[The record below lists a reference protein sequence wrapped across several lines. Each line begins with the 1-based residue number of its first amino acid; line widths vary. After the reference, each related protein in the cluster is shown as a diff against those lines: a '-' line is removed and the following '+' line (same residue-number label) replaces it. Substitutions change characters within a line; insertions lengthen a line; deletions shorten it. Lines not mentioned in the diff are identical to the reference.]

1 MHVHGAHTDA
11 HTHADPVLLGAGPRH
26 SSHWLDYPGNSYD
39 AQLIPLVRAARAG
52 VTIASAPVDFVADAE
67 MKREEEG
74 SVAFVQKRLR
84 QLSTLAPVV
93 AAALEL
99 KDSL

>member
-1 MHVHGAHTDA
+1 
-11 HTHADPVLLGAGPRH
+11 LLGVGPFRH

-52 VTIASAPVDFVADAE
+52 VTVVSAPVDFVADAE